1 MLLIVL
7 QKLLNNGKVVLNVK
21 EEMIMKIWIKM
32 IENMIVL
39 DFGYKSMKEEVN
51 IKLMKW
57 INIEIIIVIMIVEF
71 KREINRV
78 I

>member
-1 MLLIVL
+1 
-7 QKLLNNGKVVLNVK
+7 
-21 EEMIMKIWIKM
+21 MKIWIKM
-32 IENMIVL
+32 IENMRVL
-39 DFGYKSMKEEVN
+39 DFGYKYMRGEVN

-57 INIEIIIVIMIVEF
+57 MNIEIIIVIMIVEF

>member
-7 QKLLNNGKVVLNVK
+7 RKLLNKEKVVLNVEK
-21 EEMIMKIWIKM
+21 DIIMKIWIKM
-32 IENMIVL
+32 IENMRVL
-39 DFGYKSMKEEVN
+39 DFGYKSVKGEVD

-57 INIEIIIVIMIVEF
+57 MNIEIITVIMIVEF

>member
-1 MLLIVL
+1 MLLIL
-7 QKLLNNGKVVLNVK
+7 LPKLLNKEQAVLNVEK
-21 EEMIMKIWIKM
+21 DIIMKIWIKM
-32 IENMIVL
+32 IENMRVL
-39 DFGYKSMKEEVN
+39 DFGYKSVKGEVD

-57 INIEIIIVIMIVEF
+57 MNIEIITVIMIVEF